1 MKNSIQ
7 KGFTYIE
14 LLVVVALFGIIL
26 SFGMVMNLGSVARSG
41 VLQERDLF
49 VSLLLT
55 GARAQALANVGNTSH
70 GIHIDNAQHRY
81 ILFEG
86 DNYSEGAAHNRITP
100 FTSEHITITHSADAE
115 NVLFE
120 RLSGDVHEGAGILT
134 ISGNGVTQQ
143 IIITD
148 VGQIDW

>member
-1 MKNSIQ
+1 MKKNLH

-14 LLVVVALFGIIL
+14 LLMVVGLIGIIL
-26 SFGMVMNLGSVARSG
+26 AFGMVMDLGSIARSG

-70 GIHIDNAQHRY
+70 GIHIDNTHHRY

-86 DNYSEGAAHNRITP
+86 DTYTEGAANNRITP
-100 FTSEHITITHSADAE
+100 FTSEHITIEHSDDAE
-115 NVLFE
+115 NILFE
-120 RLSGDVHEGAGILT
+120 RLSGDVSEGAGTLT
-134 ISGNGVTQQ
+134 IRGNGVEQQ

>member
-1 MKNSIQ
+1 MQKSLN

-14 LLVVVALFGIIL
+14 LLMVIGLIGIIL
-26 SFGMVMNLGSVARSG
+26 AFGMVMNVGSVARSG

-55 GARAQALANVGNTSH
+55 GARAQALANVGNVSH
-70 GIHIDNAQHRY
+70 GIHIDNANHRY

-86 DNYSEGAAHNRITP
+86 NDYTEGAANNRITP
-100 FTSEHITITHSADAE
+100 FTSNHITVTHSDGAE
-115 NVLFE
+115 NILFE
-120 RLSGDVHEGAGILT
+120 RLSGNVPEGAGTLT
-134 ISGNGVTQQ
+134 ISGNGAEQQ